1 LHTSRGVNPR
11 LCFIMG
17 MGAEKFGTEDDQDND
32 LILICIV
39 QGIKKYITNQLINI
53 TSISYQ

>member
-1 LHTSRGVNPR
+1 
-11 LCFIMG
+11 

-32 LILICIV
+32 FILICIV